1 MSENNDKF
9 KPTVEWM
16 AKMYAKF
23 NKELFWGEL
32 GACDFGIFTSGRGS
46 QGKVLGWFST
56 QSSRVR
62 IKRGTRQM
70 FLDGSWDRITITK
83 NNFVQYF
90 RPIIKMNGNYSG
102 TEDSLSATL
111 VHEMCHYY
119 NYMYGY
125 APGRAHGREFM
136 EIASIVSSKSGGR
149 FTIQR
154 VASAEE
160 MRGYELDKEIA
171 EKNKQRFESRH
182 SDVTAVFVYN
192 ENGDVELTITKSQS
206 VIDDI
211 VSSSARHFQ
220 KPDLRGRKPI
230 KVVASNDKGV
240 IDKLIM
246 LGYRRVMR
254 TYRYWS
260 ITNDAIKQMPN
271 ESNSNVLWQA
281 SGTKNN
287 NTDESMNRI
296 ERIISEQIASFLDEE
311 FGDGSED
318 IALTPGE
325 NLGVMSPLEDEL

>member
-1 MSENNDKF
+1 
-9 KPTVEWM
+9 
-16 AKMYAKF
+16 
-23 NKELFWGEL
+23 
-32 GACDFGIFTSGRGS
+32 
-46 QGKVLGWFST
+46 
-56 QSSRVR
+56 
-62 IKRGTRQM
+62 
-70 FLDGSWDRITITK
+70 
-83 NNFVQYF
+83 
-90 RPIIKMNGNYSG
+90 MNVNYSG

-211 VSSSARHFQ
+211 VSSSVRHFQ

-281 SGTKNN
+281 SGSKNN